1 VCPVSPEVPS
11 VEAVVVNMSEVL
23 GGELLSLGACEVV
36 VASGDS
42 VVWELV
48 ST

>member
-1 VCPVSPEVPS
+1 MCPVSPKVLP

-42 VVWELV
+42 GVWEVV
-48 ST
+48 SA